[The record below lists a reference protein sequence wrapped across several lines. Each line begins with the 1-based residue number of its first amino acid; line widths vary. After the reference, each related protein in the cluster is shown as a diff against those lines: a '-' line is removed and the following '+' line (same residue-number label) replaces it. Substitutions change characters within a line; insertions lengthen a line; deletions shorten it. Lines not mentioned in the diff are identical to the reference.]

1 MTHTA
6 ALAIVAA
13 LLALLAA
20 TVGPVVADLLAA
32 AGEVAG

>member
-6 ALAIVAA
+6 ALAVSLA
-13 LLALLAA
+13 LLALLVAV
-20 TVGPVVADLLAA
+20 VGPVVADLLAA